1 MKTRAAWLSA
11 ALAAFLLSTSWQ
23 AQAQPAAKKIR
34 MGISTTSIVFLP
46 FYAALQKGFYKDEGV
61 DLELIVMSATLAST
75 AVLTGDVDYNGAVTG
90 VIGAA
95 VQGRPLKV
103 LIFTADRPLSFL
115 MAKKEIRRGSDLK
128 GKRVAGSSPGGSAT
142 LLAKLAMKHFGLDAD
157 RDVSIIPMGGGD
169 ASRFAALESGLT
181 DATILGIPFNI
192 YALDKGYRELAFF
205 GDIMRFPQTGFG
217 TSERKIRENP
227 DEVLKMVR
235 ATLRGLTFMWEEKH
249 RDEIL
254 DLVMKRLKISDR
266 RLAAEILRHLRRGL
280 TRDASVEQEGIQ
292 ALIDLAR
299 ENARVSKP
307 VTVGQVVDYTFVE
320 KARKELGIQSR

>member
-1 MKTRAAWLSA
+1 MKTCCAWLSA
-11 ALAAFLLSTSWQ
+11 ALAAFLLSIFST
-23 AQAQPAAKKIR
+23 AQAQPAAKKVR
-34 MGISTTSIVFLP
+34 MGISTTSIIFLP
-46 FYAALQKGFYKDEGV
+46 LYTAVQKGFFKDEGI

-103 LIFTADRPLSFL
+103 LIFTVDRPLSFL
-115 MAKKEIRRGSDLK
+115 MAKKEIRGGPDLK

-169 ASRFAALESGLT
+169 ASRLAALESGLT

-227 DEVLKMVR
+227 DEVLRMVR
-235 ATLRGLTFMWEEKH
+235 ATLRGLTFIWEDKH

-254 DLVMKRLKISDR
+254 DLVMRRLKISDR
-266 RLAAEILRHLRRGL
+266 KLAAEIFRHLRRGL
-280 TRDASVEQEGIQ
+280 TKDASVEPEGIQ

-299 ENARVSKP
+299 GNARVSKP
-307 VTVGQVVDYTFVE
+307 VTVAQVVDYTFVE
-320 KARKELGIQSR
+320 KARKELGIQR